1 MGSPA
6 ARLGDLGIGHGCFPP
21 TPVISGSSNV
31 IISGK
36 PAARIG
42 DQLAP
47 HGCSNCPPH
56 PRAIGAGASTVFIN
70 GKNAARVG
78 DSVICGGSI
87 SSGSNNVIIGDQA
100 PSASSAAPI
109 IKMFNRNFII
119 RNKAG
124 SPMPDIQYKLELNNG
139 TTVEGI
145 TDSQGRTSHIDS
157 GDTSSAVKI
166 YVKG

>member
-87 SSGSNNVIIGDQA
+87 S
-100 PSASSAAPI
+100 
-109 IKMFNRNFII
+109 KMFNRNFII